1 MYISEELIS
10 KAIVKAGG
18 KLSRVTLNVIKDFNT
33 MDAIKFMAK
42 YSCSKEVYFKRFLR
56 YGDPYM
62 RAPLAKLGK
71 FLIRIGF

>member
-1 MYISEELIS
+1 MYITEELIS
-10 KAIVKAGG
+10 KAIIKAGG
-18 KLSRVTLNVIKDFNT
+18 KLSKVTLKVIKDFNA
-33 MDAIKFMAK
+33 MDAISFMAK

-71 FLIRIGF
+71 FLLKIGF